1 MTIEP
6 GASLPAMT
14 LKTITE
20 DGPADIDSASI
31 FDGKTIVLFAVP
43 GAFTGTC
50 TLTHLPGYLDNR
62 DEILAKGVDEIVVLS
77 INDPFVMAA
86 WAEQTGGMGK
96 IRFLADW
103 DGAFTKAVGMDI
115 DLAVAALGV
124 RSKRYSMLVKD
135 GTVTNLNVEDNPGE
149 AEKSGAA
156 AMLNQ
161 LG

>member
-6 GASLPAMT
+6 GAKLPEMT

-31 FDGKTIVLFAVP
+31 FDGKTVVMFAVP

-62 DEILAKGVDEIVVLS
+62 DEILAKGVDEIAVLS

-96 IRFLADW
+96 IGFLADW

-115 DLAVAALGV
+115 DLSVAGLGV

-135 GTVTNLNVEDNPGE
+135 GTVTSLNVEDNPGE
-149 AEKSGAA
+149 ADKSGAA
-156 AMLNQ
+156 AMLSQ